1 MNKKEKNNPLGK
13 WAKDLSKLLM
23 KDDGYVTNKH
33 SKICSTSLVT
43 QENKIKIHREIPR
56 QKKKKRLTISKD
68 MIQLEL
74 LKLLVVPPIKIN
86 NITF

>member
-33 SKICSTSLVT
+33 SKICSTLLVI
-43 QENKIKIHREIPR
+43 QENKTHREIPR
-56 QKKKKRLTISKD
+56 QKKKKADHSNVSKE
-68 MIQLEL
+68 MI
-74 LKLLVVPPIKIN
+74 
-86 NITF
+86 

>member
-23 KDDGYVTNKH
+23 KDDGYVNNKH
-33 SKICSTSLVT
+33 LKICSTSLVT
-43 QENKIKIHREIPR
+43 RKNKIKIHREILR
-56 QKKKKRLTISKD
+56 QKKKKRLTISNVSKD

-74 LKLLVVPPIKIN
+74 LKTAGSPSD
-86 NITF
+86 

>member
-56 QKKKKRLTISKD
+56 QKKKKG
-68 MIQLEL
+68 
-74 LKLLVVPPIKIN
+74 
-86 NITF
+86 

>member
-23 KDDGYVTNKH
+23 KDDGYVNNKH

-43 QENKIKIHREIPR
+43 RKNKIKIHREILR
-56 QKKKKRLTISKD
+56 QKKKKRLTISNVSKD

-74 LKLLVVPPIKIN
+74 LKTAGSPSD
-86 NITF
+86 

>member
-33 SKICSTSLVT
+33 SKVWSTLLVT

-56 QKKKKRLTISKD
+56 QKKKKG
-68 MIQLEL
+68 
-74 LKLLVVPPIKIN
+74 
-86 NITF
+86 